1 LQNASTPVN
10 RLTVNRLTLLVS
22 KSPMR
27 RRKPSIKD
35 VAALAGV
42 STATVSNVFSG
53 RKPVN
58 VDLQKS
64 VQKAAKSLGYQVDR
78 AASHLRSGRTRVI
91 AVLVPD
97 LTDTFFATIVTGLET
112 MAYEQGYD
120 VIVASSRNER
130 SVERSRMRALLAWRP
145 AGFIVVPCSKD
156 IPAELIAIR
165 DEIPMVLVDR
175 VATKNAIADT
185 VTINNRDAGEVAA
198 RHLLELGHK
207 DIVLAVSDLSFPPI
221 KERSEGA
228 SSLIKKYIG
237 RKPTVLELSSDNE
250 RGSRIFASWLERSE
264 IPSAVIAFTNVTSLS
279 VLSALVDHKIEIPE
293 RTSMVAFDDYAWM
306 AARKTGLTA
315 IRQPAGEIAAAAWIR
330 LMFRIENGNGAGPY
344 ATILSTSLV
353 VRASVR
359 DLSKLGPKI
368 ENSRETLHPVTLVSP
383 EIPIAGEKKIH

>member
-1 LQNASTPVN
+1 MS
-10 RLTVNRLTLLVS
+10 S
-22 KSPMR
+22 
-27 RRKPSIKD
+27 RKPSIKD

-58 VDLQKS
+58 DDLQES
-64 VQKAAKSLGYQVDR
+64 VQKASKSLGYQVNR

-97 LTDTFFATIVTGLET
+97 LTDTFFATIVSSLET

-156 IPAELIAIR
+156 IPAELIAIK

-228 SSLIKKYIG
+228 SSLIRKYIG
-237 RKPTVLELSSDNE
+237 KKPTVLELSSDNE

-315 IRQPAGEIAAAAWIR
+315 IRQPADEIAAAAWSR
-330 LMFRIENGNGAGPY
+330 LMFRIEKGNGAEPY

-359 DLSKLGPKI
+359 DLSKLGVKI
-368 ENSRETLHPVTLVSP
+368 ENSRETLHPVTPVSP
-383 EIPIAGEKKIH
+383 EIAIAGEKKIH